1 MPGAATP
8 AQAPR
13 RRSTPSRG
21 RPRDG
26 AIDGA
31 VLDATERLLGERGY
45 EAMTVEQVAAA
56 AGVSKPTIYLRYR
69 SKDLLVAAMIDR
81 LRAPLPEPAG
91 ASAED
96 DLVVLIDLQ
105 RRWVDRHGLG
115 IVAAVLLEQA
125 DHPELLD
132 RFKERVVEPVRGAF
146 ARVLAEGVARG
157 ELRPGADDGEVIDAL
172 TGALWA
178 RSWVADGPTAGWPER
193 LVRAVVRGLT
203 AGPAAGPL
211 PGPAPDP
218 GQDRT
223 TATGPASDAPTARI

>member
-146 ARVLAEGVARG
+146 ARG
-157 ELRPGADDGEVIDAL
+157 ERRPGADDGEVIDAL

-178 RSWVADGPTAGWPER
+178 RSWAADGPTAGWPER
-193 LVRAVVRGLT
+193 LVGAVVRGLT
-203 AGPAAGPL
+203 A
-211 PGPAPDP
+211 
-218 GQDRT
+218 
-223 TATGPASDAPTARI
+223 